1 MDNRQGFCWNCGQ
14 PVASGQGFCA
24 SCGAAQQQPTQQPE
38 QQQFVQQQPAQQMQP
53 LQPTSQVAQPQMPIQ
68 AVPQQT
74 FSDGAS
80 VVGGAKRRKKILLAS
95 LGGALAVA
103 LIAII
108 AVVAVGLSGG
118 KDRTLMVYMIGS
130 NLESE
135 ASAASLDITEMME
148 ADFGAEH
155 TKVLVYTGGTKSW
168 ALDEISADENAIF
181 EIRDGKL
188 DKVQTYEKA
197 TMTDPVVLTEF
208 VNYAYANYPADL
220 YDLVLWDH
228 GGGPIVGYGLDENS
242 LIKSPM
248 KINTLA
254 GALAETN
261 LVKSGKKFDLIGF
274 DACLMG
280 SLETA
285 VALEDYANYMI
296 ASEEV
301 EPGWGWNY
309 DFLSSLGVGTLET
322 EELGKSVIDKF
333 MTHYDNYAYDVDLSL
348 SMTDLR
354 KLDKLQVGVG
364 DLFTKVKGEIN
375 QRTFSDYSRL
385 MTREKVYGYT
395 GRDSESYDLVDLVDL
410 AGSLESDYPEDVQQ
424 IRNNLAA
431 AVVYSA
437 SNMDNTNGLSM
448 YFLNFNKAEAEQML
462 AAYKEVAFSDE
473 YYDFLVKY
481 QNFVSGSP
489 MVSRSVY
496 SDLPEEKTDARIS
509 VELTDELAENYQSG
523 EILIFRKLGDN
534 KFMPV
539 YRSSEVELNDKTL
552 QAASYDL
559 QFVVEYKEDGETQY
573 GWITLM
579 EKERTSR
586 YVDYVTYGVLYYDD
600 AESIIGFS
608 PKSYEAYLRL
618 PAGSDTATVRD
629 IRVAA
634 DAETGL
640 ASKVSFDSARI
651 KWMDFVA
658 GTYKLFDENGVQN
671 DSFESYGQLYGTEVN
686 LEEGDEWAV
695 KLVGLDFDF
704 GDMYDGEIP
713 AAMAK
718 DYWAEFIVHDTQGN
732 SHRLNL
738 IHID

>member
-1 MDNRQGFCWNCGQ
+1 MNNGQGFCWNCGQ

-24 SCGAAQQQPTQQPE
+24 SCGAAQQAQSTQSMPQPQQATQPQMM
-38 QQQFVQQQPAQQMQP
+38 QPAQ
-53 LQPTSQVAQPQMPIQ
+53 LQPVPQ
-68 AVPQQT
+68 PQQT

-103 LIAII
+103 LVAIV
-108 AVVAVGLSGG
+108 AVVVVGLSGG

-135 ASAASLDITEMME
+135 GAAASLDITEMME
-148 ADFGAEH
+148 AKFDPEH
-155 TKVLVYTGGTKSW
+155 TKVLVYTGGTKDW
-168 ALDEISADENAIF
+168 ALSEISADENAIF
-181 EIRDGKL
+181 EVKDGSL
-188 DKVQTYEKA
+188 NKVQAYAKA
-197 TMTDPVVLTEF
+197 TMTEPGPLTEF
-208 VNYAYANYPADL
+208 VNYAYENYPADL

-228 GGGPIVGYGLDENS
+228 GGGPIFGYGLDENS
-242 LIKSPM
+242 LAKNPM

-261 LVKSGKKFDLIGF
+261 LVQSGKKFDLIGF

-285 VALEDYANYMI
+285 AMLGDYANYMI

-309 DFLSSLGVGTLET
+309 DFLSSLSAGTLET
-322 EELGKSVIDKF
+322 EELGKNVIDKF
-333 MTHYDNYAYDVDLSL
+333 MTHYDDYGYDVDLSL
-348 SMTDLR
+348 SMTDLG
-354 KLDKLQVGVG
+354 KLEKLENEVSN
-364 DLFTKVKGEIN
+364 LFTKVKGEIN
-375 QRTFSDYSRL
+375 QKTFSDYSRL

-410 AGSLESDYPEDVQQ
+410 AGSLESDYPEEVRQ
-424 IRNNLAA
+424 IRDDLAA

-437 SNMDNTNGLSM
+437 SNMENTNGLSM
-448 YFLNFNKAEAEQML
+448 YFLNFNKAEAERML

-473 YYDFLVKY
+473 YYDFLTKY
-481 QNFVSGSP
+481 QNFVSGNP
-489 MVSRSVY
+489 MVTRAVY

-509 VELTDELAENYQSG
+509 VELTDELADNYQSG
-523 EILIFRKLGDN
+523 EILIFRKLGEN

-539 YRSSEVELNDKTL
+539 YRSSEVELDGKTL
-552 QAASYDL
+552 QATSYDL
-559 QFVVEYKEDGETQY
+559 QFVVEYQEDGETKY
-573 GWITLM
+573 GWITLT
-579 EKERTSR
+579 EKERTAR
-586 YVDYVTYGVLYYDD
+586 YVDYVTYGVLYYNDD
-600 AESIIGFS
+600 SLLGFS

-634 DAETGL
+634 DTETGL
-640 ASKVSFDSARI
+640 ASKVSFDPAQI

-658 GTYKLFDENGVQN
+658 GTYKLFDDNGVQN

-686 LEEGDEWAV
+686 LEDGDEWAV

-704 GDMYDGEIP
+704 GDMYDGDIP